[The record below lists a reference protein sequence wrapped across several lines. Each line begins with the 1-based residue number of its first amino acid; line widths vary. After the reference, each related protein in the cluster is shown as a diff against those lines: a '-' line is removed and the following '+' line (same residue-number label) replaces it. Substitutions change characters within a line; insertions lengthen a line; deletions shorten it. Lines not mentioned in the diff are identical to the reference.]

1 MGRAYLEPPRA
12 SALPRSLLEGAMSTH
27 LALLSR
33 ADREHLSPLRH
44 ARMLAAVSVSE
55 RMRLE
60 VERLLSIAHEPLP
73 HRIRE
78 MFKPQLQAILDAIDA
93 ALVIDEGLIAGGL
106 EQAEETMPDVAGPIY
121 SMLEAYDR
129 RVGELHPQF
138 IAGGQAD
145 ELTNLSAFVLGLQ
158 RIGRLFIHT
167 PIPLSATARK
177 AARPDSSSA
186 GSRTDL
192 ARVRYCLK
200 LAAAIA
206 LAFVVGVTT
215 QRGDLTT
222 ILWTVI
228 ITGLPTHGASIR
240 KMILRFVGAALG
252 GILGLA
258 AIIAVSPNF
267 ETVVTYIAMLFAA
280 LVPCAYL
287 GLSSGRLAYPG
298 KQAGITFCLL
308 FVGCLPASGSTKRC
322 GGCGACS

>member
-1 MGRAYLEPPRA
+1 V
-12 SALPRSLLEGAMSTH
+12 H

-44 ARMLAAVSVSE
+44 AQVLAAVSVSE

-138 IAGGQAD
+138 IADAQAD

-167 PIPLSATARK
+167 AIPLSATARK

-228 ITGLPTHGASIR
+228 ITGLPT
-240 KMILRFVGAALG
+240 
-252 GILGLA
+252 
-258 AIIAVSPNF
+258 
-267 ETVVTYIAMLFAA
+267 Y
-280 LVPCAYL
+280 
-287 GLSSGRLAYPG
+287 GRLDT
-298 KQAGITFCLL
+298 KDD
-308 FVGCLPASGSTKRC
+308 PALRRRRARRNFGTRGDNRSVAELRNRRDLHSHPICRTR
-322 GGCGACS
+322 AVRLSRTE